1 MQYLNEIQKL
11 YDSYLDEVRR
21 LEARRGVTDGLL
33 GFGKGS
39 GGDPCHDRFAGD
51 LERLLT
57 AAADA
62 GDAGDLASLLRYIY
76 DAPLAVGERE
86 SAYWMLL
93 AVHRLTEPLI
103 SLLQTE
109 DAVPIAAAYHK
120 AYPRYKR
127 LPAMKKVA
135 KLLKAQAR

>member
-1 MQYLNEIQKL
+1 MHYLNEIQKL
-11 YDSYLDEVRR
+11 YDGYLDEVRR
-21 LEARRGVTDGLL
+21 LEAGRRVTDGLL

-39 GGDPCHDRFAGD
+39 GGDACHDRFAGD

-62 GDAGDLASLLRYIY
+62 GDLASLLRYIY
-76 DAPLAVGERE
+76 DAPLKVGEHE

-103 SLLQTE
+103 GLLQAE
-109 DAVPIAAAYHK
+109 DAVPIAAAYLK

-127 LPAMKKVA
+127 LPVMKKVA